1 MIWYIIKVTTQ
12 LLQIFIYHLTTKEG
26 KLLYQFT
33 LYDISD
39 TSFEAYKKSFETH
52 IVEDIEKR
60 IGPQLGMNISV
71 SFDISSPFMSLV
83 KKVWRIARGDQH
95 LCDVTKS
102 SKEIEKM
109 KADVEKLASLIE
121 DAKLNGNLL
130 PNMMLYQTLSRKYVF
145 DSIIDYACVLSEI
158 RLKAMEGEFLNVTE
172 AQMLGGFKVRESITK
187 EMAEGNIKHIIGPS
201 SKYLVNGKDV
211 MNLLIERERWYW
223 NDLSEKAYISK
234 Q

>member
-1 MIWYIIKVTTQ
+1 MVYNKSNYQVIEKFYIPLNK
-12 LLQIFIYHLTTKEG
+12 KER
-26 KLLYQFT
+26 KPLYQFT
-33 LYDISD
+33 LYDLSD
-39 TSFEAYKKSFETH
+39 TSFEAYKKSFEAH
-52 IVEDIEKR
+52 IIDDIEKR
-60 IGPQLGMNISV
+60 IGPQLVVNISI

-83 KKVWRIARGDQH
+83 KKVWRIVRGDQH

-102 SKEIEKM
+102 SKEIKKM
-109 KADVEKLASLIE
+109 KTDVEKLASLIE

-145 DSIIDYACVLSEI
+145 DSIIDYACVLAEI

-211 MNLLIERERWYW
+211 MNLLVERERWYW